1 MGSYLATF
9 RTAKGELKSIT
20 VNASDPI
27 SARRYLRR
35 RGIKTLDFKNTTQS
49 VETTGVNREKEFIAT
64 FKDDRGV
71 VQTTTIKAEDKTTAR
86 RLLRRRGIKPENI
99 QPATLQKANQTSTKQ
114 TREPFEEKSP
124 KKNDESSQNRNLFS
138 ADLGKLFKKAPG
150 VKEKAVW
157 ASKLSALVDA
167 GVPIVRSLDLMATQQ
182 KLPMFKKALLHVSFE
197 VNQGVAMGAAMRQI
211 PKVFDQL
218 TIAMIE
224 AGEAGGVLDES
235 LKRLAKLLEDNAKLQ
250 NQIKGAL
257 GYPVAV
263 LVIAILVFLGMTIFL
278 IPTFAGIFEDL
289 GAELPAFTQ
298 LLVNFSELL
307 RSPTAL
313 YFVGIIILSVWLF
326 LRYYNT
332 HDGRRQVDRL
342 VLKLPLF
349 GELIMMTATAQFCRI
364 FSSLTRAGVPILM
377 SLEISSDTAGNSI
390 ISDAILESRALVQ
403 EGVLLSTALMRQKV
417 LPDMA
422 LNMLSIGE
430 ETGEMDKMLS
440 KVADFY
446 EDEVGAMVKALTSM
460 LEPAMIVVVG
470 GIVGSI
476 LLAMYL
482 PMFTVFDQIQ

>member
-1 MGSYLATF
+1 MA
-9 RTAKGELKSIT
+9 A
-20 VNASDPI
+20 
-27 SARRYLRR
+27 
-35 RGIKTLDFKNTTQS
+35 
-49 VETTGVNREKEFIAT
+49 FIASYAGPT
-64 FKDDRGV
+64 GQPRTV
-71 VQTTTIKAEDKTTAR
+71 TIKAANLAEAKK
-86 RLLRRRGIKPENI
+86 LLRRRGIRAEELRPVSPGNTQDGNADGADTAGRKSIDLNR
-99 QPATLQKANQTSTKQ
+99 L
-114 TREPFEEKSP
+114 FE
-124 KKNDESSQNRNLFS
+124 
-138 ADLGKLFKKAPG
+138 KAPG
-150 VKEKAVW
+150 VKEKAVF
-157 ASKLSALVDA
+157 ASKLAALVDA

-182 KLPMFKKALLHVSFE
+182 KLPMFKRALTKVSLDVNEGIALAKAL
-197 VNQGVAMGAAMRQI
+197 RQW

-218 TIAMIE
+218 SIAMVK
-224 AGEAGGVLDES
+224 AGEAGGVLDEA

-257 GYPVAV
+257 GYPIAV

-289 GAELPAFTQ
+289 GAELPAFTR
-298 LLVNFSELL
+298 LLVDLSALL
-307 RSPTAL
+307 RSSASL
-313 YFVGIIILSVWLF
+313 YAVGVILLAIWMLNRF
-326 LRYYNT
+326 YAT
-332 HDGRRQVDRL
+332 HNGRRTIDRL
-342 VLKLPLF
+342 MLKLPLF
-349 GELIMMTATAQFCRI
+349 GELILMTATAQFCRI

-377 SLEISSDTAGNSI
+377 SMEISSETAGNAI
-390 ISDAILESRALVQ
+390 ISDAILASRGMVQ
-403 EGVLLSTALMRQKV
+403 EGVLLSNALIRQKV

-422 LNMLSIGE
+422 LNMLAIGE

>member
-1 MGSYLATF
+1 MASFVATYTGSTGQP
-9 RTAKGELKSIT
+9 RTLT
-20 VNASDPI
+20 VRAADLI
-27 SARRYLRR
+27 EARKQLRR
-35 RGIKTLDFKNTTQS
+35 RGIRAID
-49 VETTGVNREKEFIAT
+49 V
-64 FKDDRGV
+64 
-71 VQTTTIKAEDKTTAR
+71 
-86 RLLRRRGIKPENI
+86 KPN
-99 QPATLQKANQTSTKQ
+99 S
-114 TREPFEEKSP
+114 
-124 KKNDESSQNRNLFS
+124 NDVPGSGNNDAGEGMSF
-138 ADLGKLFKKAPG
+138 DLGRAFEKAPG
-150 VKEKAVW
+150 VKEKAVF
-157 ASKLSALVDA
+157 ASKLAALVDA
-167 GVPIVRSLDLMATQQ
+167 GVPIVRSLDLMASQQ
-182 KLPMFKKALLHVSFE
+182 KLPMFKRALTKVSLD
-197 VNQGVAMGAAMRQI
+197 VNEGVALGAAIRKW

-218 TIAMIE
+218 SVAMVE

-298 LLVNFSELL
+298 LLVNLSTLL
-307 RSPTAL
+307 RSVVAL
-313 YFVGIIILSVWLF
+313 YIVGALLIAIWMFS
-326 LRYYNT
+326 RYYGT
-332 HDGRRQVDRL
+332 HNGRRQVDRL
-342 VLKLPLF
+342 ILKVPLF

-377 SLEISSDTAGNSI
+377 SLEISSQTAGNSI

-403 EGVLLSTALMRQKV
+403 EGVLLSTALIRQKV

-446 EDEVGAMVKALTSM
+446 EDEVSAMVKALTSM